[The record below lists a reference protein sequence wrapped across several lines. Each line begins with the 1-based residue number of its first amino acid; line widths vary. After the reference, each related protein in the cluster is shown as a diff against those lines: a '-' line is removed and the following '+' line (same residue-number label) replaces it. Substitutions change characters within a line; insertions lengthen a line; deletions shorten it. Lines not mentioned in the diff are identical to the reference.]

1 MSPNLALHLPTLQHE
16 YALRKAGQ
24 LNSAGI
30 DEAGRG
36 AWAGPVMAAA
46 VILPLSKECLRQL
59 HGVNDSKKLTPA
71 QRRDCRIVIEQIAI
85 AYAIGS
91 ATHEE
96 IDALGI
102 VPATRLAMQR
112 AVQGL
117 NPRPD
122 ALIIDAVRLP
132 EVPLKQDVFYFA
144 DSISLSVAA
153 ASILAKTERDAFMC
167 QLDSQL
173 PGYGFAHH
181 KGYGTPTH
189 QQALAKLGVSWAHRR
204 TYAPIARLCATPNK

>member
-1 MSPNLALHLPTLQHE
+1 MSPNQTLHLPTFQHE
-16 YALRKAGQ
+16 YALRNAGQ
-24 LNSAGI
+24 HYSAGI

-46 VILPLSKECLRQL
+46 VILPLSKDCLRQM

-71 QRRDCRIVIEQIAI
+71 QRRDYRIVIEQIAI

-117 NPRPD
+117 NPYPD

-132 EVPLKQDVFYFA
+132 EIPLKQDVFYFA

-173 PGYGFAHH
+173 PGYGFARH

-189 QQALAKLGVSWAHRR
+189 QQALVQLGVSWAHRR